1 MRTLFSLALC
11 LCIGLT
17 ANAQESAKNANGA
30 VAKCG
35 GACPVETAMKGLP
48 KIQFKVNG
56 KMIDGCIKCAESA
69 AKETKK
75 PILYVVGKKEFK
87 AESKAKMELVTATE
101 KVVKDF
107 ATPCKCDVSKTTT
120 IAGKKCD
127 CPVEADERSKLVT
140 AAMNKVVM
148 SYKVGDKSCDCPVE
162 AKALSTST
170 GKAKEFVVG
179 SQCTVCEVTARLE
192 LAKAKYKAALEAVAK
207 LDSAKK

>member
-11 LCIGLT
+11 LCIGFT
-17 ANAQESAKNANGA
+17 ANAQETAKEATA
-30 VAKCG
+30 AKCD
-35 GACPVETAMKGLP
+35 GACPIETAMKGLP

-69 AKETKK
+69 AKETSK
-75 PILYVVGKKEFK
+75 PVFYVVGKKEFK

-127 CPVEADERSKLVT
+127 CPVEAAERSKLVS
-140 AAMNKVVM
+140 AAMDKVVM
-148 SYKVGDKSCDCPVE
+148 SYKVGDKACNCPVE
-162 AKALSTST
+162 AKTLETST
-170 GKAKEFVVG
+170 GKPKEFVVG
-179 SQCTVCEVTARLE
+179 SQCTPCEMTARLE
-192 LAKAKYKAALEAVAK
+192 LAKAKYKAGLQVVAK
-207 LDSAKK
+207 LDAAKK